1 MQMINIDN
9 INFPENHVF
18 VQIGANVGND
28 EFEKICRE
36 RNPSKIILI
45 DPFIRKELTDRYNH
59 FGDKV
64 IYENCAI
71 VDNDNEK
78 NIDIFVPSNV
88 KGHASIIPMKTW
100 NAPKYT
106 VPCTTIG
113 SILQK
118 HGVTRIKFLYIDTE
132 GYDSRIINSLDLNQ
146 FKIDLI
152 RFEHW
157 GFKRDDYNVNHELQG
172 IEGIQIIKNKLESNG
187 YTIKF
192 VDDDEGKNY
201 VATKLIDTTI
211 I

>member
-1 MQMINIDN
+1 M

-28 EFEKICRE
+28 EFEKICKE

-45 DPFIRKELTDRYNH
+45 DPFITEELKNRYKQ
-59 FGDKV
+59 FGEKV
-64 IYENCAI
+64 TYENYAI
-71 VDNDNEK
+71 VDNANK
-78 NIDIFVPSNV
+78 KSIDIFVPLDV
-88 KGHASIIPMKTW
+88 KAHASIIPMKTW

-118 HGVTRIKFLYIDTE
+118 HEVTRIRFLYIDTE

-172 IEGIQIIKNKLESNG
+172 IEGIQVIKNKLESNG

-192 VDDDEGKNY
+192 VDDVEGKNY
-201 VATKLIDTTI
+201 VATKLIGTPGT
-211 I
+211 